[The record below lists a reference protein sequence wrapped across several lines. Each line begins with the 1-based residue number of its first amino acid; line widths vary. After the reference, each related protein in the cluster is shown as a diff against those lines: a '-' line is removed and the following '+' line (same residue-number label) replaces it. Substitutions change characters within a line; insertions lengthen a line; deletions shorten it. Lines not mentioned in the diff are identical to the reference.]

1 MTYQSI
7 YYSVNLWIIIL
18 SMLMLVYCAMDMIID
33 KCKKYIKRTSQERKN
48 KLKSILLRKHKVEEV
63 LKKYL

>member
-7 YYSVNLWIIIL
+7 YYSVNLWLIII
-18 SMLMLVYCAMDMIID
+18 SMLMLVYCVMDKMID

-48 KLKSILLRKHKVEEV
+48 KLKSILLMKHKIN
-63 LKKYL
+63 